1 MIALTAA
8 EIADITNGRLAAE
21 PGITPASVV
30 TDSREATAGSL
41 YVAKPG
47 ENADGHDFVGAAFD
61 RGAVLALVE
70 REVADAAGTN
80 YPAVVVEDAVLA
92 MGALAAES
100 VRRIRASRA
109 AAGAA
114 FTVIGITGSAG
125 KTTTKDLLAGIFAAD
140 GAEGT
145 TVAPQG
151 SYNGEIG
158 VPLTVFTADFDT
170 RYLVIE
176 MGATGIGHIQYL
188 ADMVRPE
195 IGVVLGVGSAHAG
208 EFGGVENIAVAKGE
222 LVEALP
228 TNGTAVLNLD
238 DSRVA
243 AMAARTKARVLG
255 YTSRAAG
262 MGQPDGVQADVAP
275 ANGAPPKVIR
285 AEGVELNA
293 EGHPEFE
300 LYLPA
305 DRAPHGETPQG
316 STRQELTRYH
326 VAAKLIGAHHM
337 ANLLAAAA
345 AAHAAGI
352 PGAQIAASLSEQA
365 AASRWRMERTERP
378 DGMTVINDAYNANPE
393 SMRAALRTLA
403 ELGQGRRTW
412 AVLGAMLELGPDS
425 IREHIAVGTQVV
437 RLNISR
443 LVVVGRE
450 ARSLYVSAVNE
461 GSWGDECVFAET
473 ADEAYELLQAELQ
486 PGDLVLFK
494 SSNGIGLRHLGDR
507 IALPP
512 HVTKDSPERSAEGT
526 AATATEGSAQ
536 L

>member
-1 MIALTAA
+1 MIAFTAA

-21 PGITPASVV
+21 PGISPASVV

-47 ENADGHDFVGAAFD
+47 ESADGHDFVAAAFD

-100 VRRIRASRA
+100 VRRIRARRA
-109 AAGAA
+109 ADGAA

-125 KTTTKDLLAGIFAAD
+125 KTTTKDLLAGIFAAA

-151 SYNGEIG
+151 SYNGEVG
-158 VPLTVFTADFDT
+158 VPLTVFKADYDT

-208 EFGGVENIAVAKGE
+208 EFGGIENIAVAKGE

-228 TNGTAVLNLD
+228 AGGTAVLNLD
-238 DSRVA
+238 DARVD

-255 YTSRAAG
+255 YTSRPADIAG
-262 MGQPDGVQADVAP
+262 PTAGQADV
-275 ANGAPPKVIR
+275 VR
-285 AEGVELNA
+285 AVGVELNA
-293 EGHPEFE
+293 AGHPEFE
-300 LYLPA
+300 LYLPG
-305 DRAPHGETPQG
+305 DRAPQG
-316 STRQELTRYH
+316 TQGQGTAQYH
-326 VAAKLIGAHHM
+326 VAAKLIGAHHL

-352 PGAQIAASLSEQA
+352 PGTQIAASLSARPRPA
-365 AASRWRMERTERP
+365 AGGW
-378 DGMTVINDAYNANPE
+378 N
-393 SMRAALRTLA
+393 
-403 ELGQGRRTW
+403 
-412 AVLGAMLELGPDS
+412 
-425 IREHIAVGTQVV
+425 
-437 RLNISR
+437 
-443 LVVVGRE
+443 
-450 ARSLYVSAVNE
+450 ARSAP
-461 GSWGDECVFAET
+461 T
-473 ADEAYELLQAELQ
+473 A
-486 PGDLVLFK
+486 
-494 SSNGIGLRHLGDR
+494 
-507 IALPP
+507 
-512 HVTKDSPERSAEGT
+512 
-526 AATATEGSAQ
+526 
-536 L
+536 

>member
-1 MIALTAA
+1 VA
-8 EIADITNGRLAAE
+8 ET
-21 PGITPASVV
+21 
-30 TDSREATAGSL
+30 
-41 YVAKPG
+41 YVAQA
-47 ENADGHDFVGAAFD
+47 N
-61 RGAVLALVE
+61 
-70 REVADAAGTN
+70 VAET
-80 YPAVVVEDAVLA
+80 YVV
-92 MGALAAES
+92 
-100 VRRIRASRA
+100 
-109 AAGAA
+109 
-114 FTVIGITGSAG
+114 
-125 KTTTKDLLAGIFAAD
+125 
-140 GAEGT
+140 
-145 TVAPQG
+145 
-151 SYNGEIG
+151 
-158 VPLTVFTADFDT
+158 
-170 RYLVIE
+170 
-176 MGATGIGHIQYL
+176 
-188 ADMVRPE
+188 
-195 IGVVLGVGSAHAG
+195 
-208 EFGGVENIAVAKGE
+208 
-222 LVEALP
+222 
-228 TNGTAVLNLD
+228 
-238 DSRVA
+238 
-243 AMAARTKARVLG
+243 
-255 YTSRAAG
+255 
-262 MGQPDGVQADVAP
+262 
-275 ANGAPPKVIR
+275 R

-300 LYLPA
+300 LFLPG
-305 DRAPHGETPQG
+305 DGTPPDGTVPDGTPPDGKALQG
-316 STRQELTRYH
+316 STQYH

-352 PGAQIAASLSEQA
+352 PGAQIAASLSAQT

-378 DGMTVINDAYNANPE
+378 DGVTVINDAYNANPE

-425 IREHIAVGTQVV
+425 IREHMAVGTQVV

-512 HVTKDSPERSAEGT
+512 HATKDSPERSAEGT

>member
-1 MIALTAA
+1 MIAFTAA

-70 REVADAAGTN
+70 REVADAAGTD
-80 YPAVVVEDAVLA
+80 YPAVVVQDAVLA
-92 MGALAAES
+92 MGALAAEA

-114 FTVIGITGSAG
+114 FTVVGITGSAG
-125 KTTTKDLLAGIFAAD
+125 KTTTKDLLAGIFTAA
-140 GAEGT
+140 GAEGA

-158 VPLTVFTADFDT
+158 VPLTVFKADFDT

-228 TNGTAVLNLD
+228 AGGTAVLNLD

-243 AMAARTKARVLG
+243 AMAARTRARVLG
-255 YTSRAAG
+255 YTSRPADAG
-262 MGQPDGVQADVAP
+262 QADV
-275 ANGAPPKVIR
+275 VR
-285 AEGVELNA
+285 AMGVELNA
-293 EGHPEFE
+293 AGHPEFE
-300 LYLPA
+300 LSLPGDTPPRGTA
-305 DRAPHGETPQG
+305 QQGTPQ
-316 STRQELTRYH
+316 H
-326 VAAKLIGAHHM
+326 
-337 ANLLAAAA
+337 
-345 AAHAAGI
+345 
-352 PGAQIAASLSEQA
+352 
-365 AASRWRMERTERP
+365 
-378 DGMTVINDAYNANPE
+378 
-393 SMRAALRTLA
+393 
-403 ELGQGRRTW
+403 
-412 AVLGAMLELGPDS
+412 
-425 IREHIAVGTQVV
+425 
-437 RLNISR
+437 
-443 LVVVGRE
+443 
-450 ARSLYVSAVNE
+450 
-461 GSWGDECVFAET
+461 
-473 ADEAYELLQAELQ
+473 
-486 PGDLVLFK
+486 
-494 SSNGIGLRHLGDR
+494 
-507 IALPP
+507 
-512 HVTKDSPERSAEGT
+512 
-526 AATATEGSAQ
+526 
-536 L
+536 